1 MRRFGPYLLSRVA
14 STLVVML
21 LVTLIAFVL
30 LRLAPGDP
38 ARLVLGPLASPQ
50 AVARLRAE
58 MGLDQPVYIQYVKYL
73 QSLLSGNLGTAWHV
87 NESVTTVFAQRLPAS
102 IELAALAGLLAALIA
117 VLFGAFAAKRP
128 NGLLDRCSRLF
139 GVLGLGTP
147 VFWLGLLLIL
157 LFYTD
162 LHVAPA
168 PLGQI
173 SENMT
178 PPQQVTGFVPIDAL
192 LGGDYGTFRDAV
204 AHLVL
209 PVVTLAI
216 PAAAYLTQI
225 VRQTVGDVY
234 QENFIELARA
244 KGTKE
249 RTILLAHA
257 LPNALLPILTL
268 VALSVGDLLG
278 GALLVE
284 TIFSWPGIGGFIA
297 ESIGAQD
304 YAPVEAFIVLGA
316 FIYCLL
322 NLCTDLLYAF
332 IDPRVRLARYP
343 S

>member
-1 MRRFGPYLLSRVA
+1 MRRFIPYLLRRLG
-14 STLVVML
+14 STVVVML

-30 LRLAPGDP
+30 LRLAPGNP
-38 ARLVLGPLASPQ
+38 ARFVLGPLASPQ
-50 AVARLRAE
+50 AVARLKAQ
-58 MGLDQPVYIQYVKYL
+58 MGLDQSVYVQYIKYL

-102 IELAALAGLLAALIA
+102 IELALLAGILAAVIA
-117 VLFGAFAAKRP
+117 LPFGAIAARRP
-128 NGLLDRCSRLF
+128 DGLIDRCSRLF

-157 LFYTD
+157 MFYVN

-168 PLGQI
+168 PLGQL
-173 SENMT
+173 SENT
-178 PPQQVTGFVPIDAL
+178 VPPQQITGFVPIDAL
-192 LGGDYGTFRDAV
+192 LAGEYATFRDAI

-216 PAAAYLTQI
+216 PTAAYLTQI

-244 KGTKE
+244 KGTPE
-249 RTILLAHA
+249 RTILVRHA

-268 VALSVGDLLG
+268 IALSLGDLLG

-284 TIFSWPGIGGFIA
+284 TIFSWPGIGGFVA

-316 FIYCLL
+316 FVYCLL
-322 NLCTDLLYAF
+322 NLGTDLLYAV
-332 IDPRVRLARYP
+332 IDPRVRLARE
-343 S
+343 SS

>member
-1 MRRFGPYLLSRVA
+1 MRRFGPYVLRRLA
-14 STLVVML
+14 STILVML

-30 LRLAPGDP
+30 LRLAPGNP
-38 ARLVLGPLASPQ
+38 ARFVLGPLASPA
-50 AVARLRAE
+50 AVARLTAE
-58 MGLDQPVYIQYVKYL
+58 MGLDRPVYIQYLKYL
-73 QSLLSGNLGTAWHV
+73 QSLSSGNLGTAWHV
-87 NESVTTVFAQRLPAS
+87 SQSVTTVFAQRLPAS
-102 IELAALAGLLAALIA
+102 IELAVLAGGLA
-117 VLFGAFAAKRP
+117 VLVAVPFGALAAKRP
-128 NGLLDRCSRLF
+128 NGLAGRSSRLF

-157 LFYTD
+157 LFYVD

-173 SENMT
+173 SENL
-178 PPQQVTGFVPIDAL
+178 PPPPQVTGFVPIDAL
-192 LGGDYGTFRDAV
+192 FAGNYATFRDAI

-209 PVVTLAI
+209 PVVTLAV
-216 PAAAYLTQI
+216 PTAAYLTQI

-244 KGTKE
+244 KGTRE
-249 RTILLAHA
+249 RTILVRHA

-268 VALSVGDLLG
+268 IALSVGDLLG

-284 TIFSWPGIGGFIA
+284 TIFSWPGIGGFIS
-297 ESIGAQD
+297 ESIQAQD

-316 FIYCLL
+316 FVYCLL
-322 NLCTDLLYAF
+322 NLGTDLLYAL
-332 IDPRVRLARYP
+332 IDPRVRLAEP